1 MLAELLIRMVQATV
15 ISLNIQPLAGQEA
28 TRRELLVPPLTP
40 GNYETNTSSCW
51 LGVRLRRPFLGTIKG
66 NRSITV

>member
-40 GNYETNTSSCW
+40 GNYETSSCW